1 MLFDQLS
8 VTFAALADPTRR
20 AILARLCEG
29 EASVTQLGQL
39 FEITLPAI
47 SKHLKVLERAGLIA
61 RGRDAQ
67 WRPCRLE
74 AKPLKEVARWVE
86 HYRRFWQ
93 DISTIGQTRG
103 INMDAESMDAE
114 RASDCEFV
122 ITRHFDASGERVF
135 KAWTDPTQMS
145 QWWGPHHFT
154 NPVCDLDARPGGNW
168 RIVMRG
174 PDGAD
179 HPAKGIYREVAPPQ
193 RLVWT
198 IDHSELSDQW
208 HDLVNSKRDKSKGK
222 PAYEATSTVTFEQR
236 DGKTT
241 LIIRNQF
248 ESPAVRDAFLKIGMA
263 EGWSQSLERL
273 EKVLRAG

>member
-1 MLFDQLS
+1 MHLDQLS

-29 EASVTQLGQL
+29 ETSVTQLGQL
-39 FEITLPAI
+39 FDITLPAI

-74 AKPLKEVARWVE
+74 AGPLKEVARWVE
-86 HYRRFWQ
+86 AYRRFWENALENNMTAKSS
-93 DISTIGQTRG
+93 DAHRSTDR
-103 INMDAESMDAE
+103 
-114 RASDCEFV
+114 EFV
-122 ITRHFDASGERVF
+122 ITRIFDAPRELVF
-135 KAWTDPTQMS
+135 KAWTDPKLMAR
-145 QWWGPHHFT
+145 WWGPHHFT
-154 NPVCDLDARPGGNW
+154 NPVCELDARPGCAW

-179 HPAKGIYREVAPPQ
+179 HPAQGLYREVAAPQ

-198 IDHSELSDQW
+198 IDHSQLSDQW
-208 HDLVNSKRDKSKGK
+208 HDLVNPTRDKSKGK
-222 PAYEATSTVTFEQR
+222 PAYEVISTVTFDER

-241 LIIRNQF
+241 LTIRNQF
-248 ESPAVRDAFLKIGMA
+248 ESPAIRDAFLKIGMTD
-263 EGWSQSLERL
+263 GWSQSLERL
-273 EKVLRAG
+273 GTLLHAG